1 MDSDVNQAPLGAS
14 PSPARAAAGMGAAAG
29 VSRVFGG
36 VRMVVIAAVLGTTYL
51 GNTFQAANSVSNVL
65 FELLAAGALSAVL
78 VPTFVAL
85 LARNTPGRAEEVA
98 GRILGVALAALG
110 VVTVLGV
117 ILAPGLAALL
127 TTGVNDPEV
136 RAAQEELTTF
146 LLRFFIPQ
154 VLLYAVGAVA
164 TAVLHAHRRF
174 VLAALAPVGNTIVLI
189 ATMWLFYSLAG
200 PDPGF
205 DLTSGERLTLALGG
219 TLGVVAFV
227 AAPTI
232 GLRVMGFRLRPRLR
246 SVGSDTEVRQLGR
259 LSGWAALQHSGT
271 GLLLAAAL
279 VVAGGVAG
287 GVVAYQLAFV
297 VFLAPYGLLAQP
309 IFTTALPRLSTAVT
323 HHDHQSFRAT
333 CRWAFDAMAVVTL
346 PAAALLI
353 ALSAPVMRVLAFGA
367 AQEPPGPQ
375 LLGQA
380 CLGLAVGIPV
390 YGVFLLLTRAGYA
403 LGDSRTPALA
413 SVGSALLG
421 ASVMVVAFGMAHG
434 TARLAM
440 IGLGHSVAYA
450 LGALW
455 LGRRLAPRI
464 GPVLVVGQVRPLILS
479 AVMGLGAWGAMALWN
494 PVGRWSTVAALAV
507 VGGTAVAIYL
517 GALQVWGVP
526 SRPSPAS
533 EETLA

>member
-1 MDSDVNQAPLGAS
+1 MNQAPLGAS
-14 PSPARAAAGMGAAAG
+14 PSPARSAAGMGAAAG
-29 VSRVFGG
+29 VSRIFGG
-36 VRMVVIAAVLGTTYL
+36 ARMVVIAAVLGTTYL

-98 GRILGVALAALG
+98 GRILGVALVVLG
-110 VVTVLGV
+110 VVTALGV
-117 ILAPGLAALL
+117 ILAPSLAALL
-127 TTGVNDPEV
+127 TTGVDDPAV
-136 RAAQEELTTF
+136 RTAQEELTTF
-146 LLRFFIPQ
+146 LLRFFVPQ

-174 VLAALAPVGNTIVLI
+174 VLAALAPVGNTIVLVV
-189 ATMWLFYSLAG
+189 TMMVFRSMAG
-200 PDPGF
+200 PNPGL
-205 DLTSGERLTLALGG
+205 DLTLSERLTLALGG

-232 GLRVMGFRLRPRLR
+232 GLRVAGFRLRPRLR
-246 SVGSDTEVRQLGR
+246 SVTSDTDVRHLGR
-259 LSGWAALQHSGT
+259 LSGWAAVQHSGT

-279 VVAGGVAG
+279 VAAGGVAG

-309 IFTTALPRLSTAVT
+309 ILTTALPRLATAVAN
-323 HHDHQSFRAT
+323 HDDAGFRTAF
-333 CRWAFDAMAVVTL
+333 RWAFHAMAVATL

-353 ALSAPVMRVLAFGA
+353 ALSAPVMGVLAFGA
-367 AQEPPGPQ
+367 AQDPPGPQ

-390 YGVFLLLTRAGYA
+390 YGAFLLLTRAAYA

-413 SVGSALLG
+413 AVGSALVG
-421 ASVMVVAFGMAHG
+421 AGVMVAAFGMTHG

-440 IGLGHSVAYA
+440 IGVGHSVAYA

-455 LGRRLAPRI
+455 LGHRLAPRV
-464 GPVLVVGQVRPLILS
+464 GPVLVVGHLRPLLLS
-479 AVMGLGAWGAMALWN
+479 LAIGLGAWGAMTAWS

-507 VGGTAVAIYL
+507 VGGGSVAIYL
-517 GALQVWGVP
+517 SALQRWGVG
-526 SRPSPAS
+526 SRPSVAP
-533 EETLA
+533 EEGLA